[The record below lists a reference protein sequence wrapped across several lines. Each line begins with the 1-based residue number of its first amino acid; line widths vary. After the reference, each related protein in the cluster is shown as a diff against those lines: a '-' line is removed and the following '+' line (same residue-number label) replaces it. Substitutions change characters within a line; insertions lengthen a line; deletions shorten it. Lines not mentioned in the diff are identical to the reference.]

1 MIMAVQKRAASKKN
15 PVKKAPAKKSTAKKS
30 FDCFQ
35 KKITRASVKRPGSGG
50 ARKGSGRKVG
60 AATKKTR
67 EIADRL
73 AASDEISP
81 LEYMLETL
89 RETPDK
95 LRKMYADG
103 DIDTV
108 EYTLRLQELTKR
120 RDKAAVDACP
130 FLHPRLSAI
139 TADVNTN
146 SHDRWIMLMEG
157 KEI

>member
-1 MIMAVQKRAASKKN
+1 MVDQKRAALNKN
-15 PVKKAPAKKSTAKKS
+15 SVKKTPAPKPAVKKS
-30 FDCFQ
+30 FENNQ
-35 KKITRASVKRPGSGG
+35 KKITRTSVKRPGSGG
-50 ARKGSGRKVG
+50 ARKGSGRKLG

-81 LEYMLETL
+81 LEWMLETL

-108 EYTLRLQELTKR
+108 EFTIRLQELTKR
-120 RDKAAVDACP
+120 RDKAAVDSCP
-130 FLHPRLSAI
+130 YLHPRLSSI
-139 TADVNTN
+139 TADVNTKG
-146 SHDRWIMLMEG
+146 HDHWVMLMEAQ
-157 KEI
+157 EI

>member
-1 MIMAVQKRAASKKN
+1 MAVQKRAAPKKN
-15 PVKKAPAKKSTAKKS
+15 PIKRVPAKKSAVKKS
-30 FDCFQ
+30 FENNQ

-50 ARKGSGRKVG
+50 ARKGSGRKLG

-81 LEYMLETL
+81 LEWMLETL

-108 EYTLRLQELTKR
+108 EFTIRLQELTKR
-120 RDKAAVDACP
+120 RDKAAVDSCP
-130 FLHPRLSAI
+130 YLHPRLSSI

-146 SHDRWIMLMEG
+146 GHDHWLMLMEG
-157 KEI
+157 MEI

>member
-1 MIMAVQKRAASKKN
+1 MAVQMRAAPKKN
-15 PVKKAPAKKSTAKKS
+15 PVKKTPAKKPAVKKS
-30 FDCFQ
+30 FENNQ

-120 RDKAAVDACP
+120 RDKAAVDSCP
-130 FLHPRLSAI
+130 YLHPRLSSI
-139 TADVNTN
+139 TADVGLRG
-146 SHDRWIMLMEG
+146 HDRWVSLLAEQ
-157 KEI
+157 EL

>member
-1 MIMAVQKRAASKKN
+1 MAVQMRTAPKINS
-15 PVKKAPAKKSTAKKS
+15 VKKTPAKKPAAKKS
-30 FDCFQ
+30 FENNQ

-50 ARKGSGRKVG
+50 ARKGSGRKLG

-108 EYTLRLQELTKR
+108 EYTIRLQELTKR

-130 FLHPRLSAI
+130 YIHPRLSSI
-139 TADVNTN
+139 TADVNTQG
-146 SHDRWIMLMEG
+146 HDHWITLMEG
-157 KEI
+157 EEI

>member
-1 MIMAVQKRAASKKN
+1 MAVQKRTEPKKS
-15 PVKKAPAKKSTAKKS
+15 PVKKAPAKKPAAKKS
-30 FDCFQ
+30 FENNQ

-50 ARKGSGRKVG
+50 ARKGSGRKQG

-73 AASDEISP
+73 AASDEVSP

-103 DIDTV
+103 DIDTI
-108 EYTLRLQELTKR
+108 EYTIRLQELTKR
-120 RDKAAVDACP
+120 RDKAAVDSCP
-130 FLHPRLSAI
+130 YLHPRLSSI
-139 TADVNTN
+139 TADVGLTG
-146 SHDRWIMLMEG
+146 HDLWVGLLEEQ
-157 KEI
+157 KL